1 MGLLK
6 WLQAIMLLRH
16 PEVVQSLGEM
26 RLARMEIGAILAGNP
41 GAEIHDQVLVKGLDG
56 GVLKLGKGV
65 RIEKGTILSLGD
77 DFQGHGRLTM
87 GEDTWVGQYNNFRT
101 GNATISIGKSCLIS
115 QFCSLIGAN
124 HTLSKDRPIRESPLD
139 TRKQG
144 VTLADDV
151 WLGVGASVMPGVSI
165 GRGGVIGANS
175 VVTESV
181 PVYEV
186 WAGVPARK
194 IGERG

>member
-1 MGLLK
+1 MLT
-6 WLQAIMLLRH
+6 WLQGIMLLRH

-26 RLARMEIGAILAGNP
+26 RLARMEIGAILATNP
-41 GAEIHDQVLVKGLDG
+41 GAEIHDRVLVKGLDG
-56 GVLKLGKGV
+56 GVLALGKGV

-115 QFCSLIGAN
+115 QFCSLVGAN
-124 HTLSKDRPIRESPLD
+124 HMLSRARTIKASPLD

-151 WLGVGASVMPGVSI
+151 WLGVGVSVMPGVFI
-165 GRGGVIGANS
+165 GRGGVVGANS
-175 VVTESV
+175 VVTRSV
-181 PVYEV
+181 PDYEV